1 MDLKKTGFYVGLGL
15 ALTGWSMAAQ
25 AADQCGLGN
34 GQAAKGE
41 PIQIG
46 AIVGK
51 TGPEDFSS
59 AARAADAYFKCVNA
73 NGGINGRPIKYT
85 IQDDTWNPEVAA
97 QAASKLVKDTKVVAM
112 AASTSFVECGA
123 NNKLYEQE
131 NVAVVAGVG
140 VPRACFYGKNYAAMN
155 QGPRLSTVGA
165 AQYLVETFKV
175 KNLTCVAPGIP
186 GFGDW
191 VCGGVE
197 AYGKANGVNVKQVI
211 FDPGQL
217 DGNAI
222 ALQIAA
228 SKPEAVVLGMPRGM
242 MLPIL
247 SAAEQQDLAKNAKYW
262 GLPTSAYHV
271 DMPKVAGQY
280 WSDKL
285 YVHMELQPL
294 DNDGPDTRNWKAVMA
309 KYGDR
314 KDPIDSFSQAGH
326 MAAKVVTQALLT
338 IKGPVDR
345 ASTAKAIREVKNVKT
360 DLLCAPWYFGPGERH
375 QGNHAGRVAQITGG
389 GFKTLTACFQTKDAD
404 LADILSL
411 EAKGGLVN

>member
-1 MDLKKTGFYVGLGL
+1 MKKTTYLGSALAVVL
-15 ALTGWSMAAQ
+15 ALAASGTMAQ
-25 AADQCGLGN
+25 EKCGLSN
-34 GQAAKGE
+34 GKKATGE

-59 AARAADAYFKCVNA
+59 SARAADAYFECVNA
-73 NGGINGRPIKYT
+73 NGGINGRPIKFT

-112 AASTSFVECGA
+112 AGSSSFVECGA
-123 NNKLYEQE
+123 NNALY
-131 NVAVVAGVG
+131 VAEGVASVSGVG
-140 VPRACFYGKNYAAMN
+140 VPRACFFGKNYISFN
-155 QGPRLSTVGA
+155 QGPRQSTLGA
-165 AQYLVETFKV
+165 AQYIVETNKL
-175 KNLTCVAPGIP
+175 KSLTCVAPGIP

-197 AYGKANGVNVKQVI
+197 SYGKANNIPVKTVI

-228 SKPEAVVLGMPRGM
+228 AKSEGVVLGMPRGM

-247 SAAEQQDLAKNAKYW
+247 TAAEQQDLGKSMKW

-271 DMPKVAGQY
+271 DMPKAVGKY
-280 WSDKL
+280 WHNKL
-285 YVHMELQPL
+285 VVHMELEPM
-294 DNDGPDTRNWKAVMA
+294 DGTGPDNTNWKAVMN
-309 KYGDR
+309 KYGDK
-314 KDPIDSFSQAGH
+314 KDPRDTFSQAGYLS
-326 MAAKVVTQALLT
+326 ARVVTDALLG
-338 IKGPVDR
+338 IKGNVDR
-345 ASTAKAIREVKNVKT
+345 KSAYQAIVATKNWKT
-360 DLLCAPWYFGPGERH
+360 DMMCSPWYFGPGERH
-375 QGNHAGRVAQITGG
+375 QPNHNGRAAQLVAG
-389 GFKTLTACFQTKDAD
+389 GFKTLTQCYQSKDAELED
-404 LADILSL
+404 VLKL